1 MHYRACVAH
10 ADRANPAVTLNDP
23 KYVKALAHP
32 LRIRILALLAERD
45 ASPVQLLP
53 HLDATLGT
61 VAYHVR
67 LLEKLG
73 LVEEVDTRQRRGA
86 TEHVFRAR
94 PPLISDE
101 AWAAASP
108 MTKQVFASAAL
119 SQVAQFANQS
129 AMAGGFERADAH
141 ITRSAL
147 KLDEQGWS
155 TLAEASK
162 RWLDEIFRIQ
172 AEAAERLEESS
183 DTGLDV
189 GAVIMVFEALPFF
202 AAAPM
207 NGQADAP
214 DGNVT

>member
-1 MHYRACVAH
+1 MIHYRASVARAER
-10 ADRANPAVTLNDP
+10 ADPVVTLDDP

-119 SQVAQFANQS
+119 GQVAQFANQS

-141 ITRSAL
+141 ITRSTL
-147 KLDEQGWS
+147 KVDEQGWS
-155 TLAEASK
+155 ALAEASK
-162 RWLDEIFRIQ
+162 RWLAEIYRIQ
-172 AEAAERLEESS
+172 ADAAERLGASP
-183 DTGLDV
+183 DDGLDV

-202 AAAPM
+202 AAPPV
-207 NGQADAP
+207 NGQDTAP
-214 DGNVT
+214 DDAD